1 MIHLSL
7 KGKTTIF
14 KSLAISK
21 IVYLALL
28 TLVPNSVL
36 EELKQIENK
45 TFLWGNKRAET
56 KHYLLCYNY
65 TEDGLKSVDIKHRIL
80 ALRYFWI
87 QRLYNENFRKGK
99 LISLSCKNFKFHS
112 NLHIPS
118 GRICTSRSCHQA
130 RIIFCATTTH
140 LLHCSQQLFH
150 YIYGSM
156 QKRVVY

>member
-87 QRLYNENFRKGK
+87 QKLYNENFRKEK
-99 LISLSCKNFKFHS
+99 LISLRYIHIAFVKILNFI
-112 NLHIPS
+112 L
-118 GRICTSRSCHQA
+118 ICTFHPAEFALPQA
-130 RIIFCATTTH
+130 AIR
-140 LLHCSQQLFH
+140 LQ
-150 YIYGSM
+150 
-156 QKRVVY
+156 